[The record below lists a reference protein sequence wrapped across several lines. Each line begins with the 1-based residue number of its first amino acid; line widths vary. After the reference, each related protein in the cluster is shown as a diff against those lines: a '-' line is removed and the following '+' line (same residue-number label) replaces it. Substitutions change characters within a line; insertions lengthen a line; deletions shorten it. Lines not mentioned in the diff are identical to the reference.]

1 MPRVSEKG
9 GAVFRATPGTCCEV
23 LSGDTVPRAP
33 EFWFAVQTR
42 PRHEKKVNS
51 ELREKGIHSFLPLH
65 RERRRWSD
73 RSQWVELPMFSQYLF
88 VRVPGTGDARIRV
101 LQTTGVVQFVG
112 ATVRGSPIPDEQIEG
127 LLAIVSHR
135 VPTAPHEFLR
145 VGQRVRIRGG
155 VLEGIEGILSA
166 IRNEKSLVVSV
177 DLIQKSVAIRVDG
190 FEVEP
195 A

>member
-1 MPRVSEKG
+1 VSEKG
-9 GAVFRATPGTCCEV
+9 GALFGEIPSVYGQV
-23 LSGDTVPRAP
+23 VSGGTVPEAP
-33 EFWFAVQTR
+33 ELWFAVQTR

-88 VRVPGTGDARIRV
+88 VRVSGTGDSRIRV
-101 LQTTGVVQFVG
+101 LQTSGVVQFVG
-112 ATVRGSPIPDEQIEG
+112 ANRRGIPIPDEQIES

-135 VPTAPHEFLR
+135 VPSAAHEFLR

-155 VLEGIEGILSA
+155 VLKGIEGILSA
-166 IRNEKSLVVSV
+166 VRNEKSLVVSV
-177 DLIQKSVAIRVDG
+177 DLIQKSIAIRIDG